1 MNMTQEM
8 LEIMIGKYIDGEI
21 TPSEQRLLEAELDK
35 DPQAKELLGQL
46 QEMHERC
53 GEAVASELLGR
64 GGTPDEIFERAWRQ
78 RSSQPLRSVAK
89 MRGHVRFAAGLA
101 AGLAIGLALH
111 FVLPIVSTPSS
122 DPAGPEV
129 VARDTEGRVE
139 AGQPVFPRYVAD
151 PAGDPILN
159 VDWYNF
165 TDKQGNKWMVEGL
178 REDIVR
184 PAVYYEGL

>member
-1 MNMTQEM
+1 MKMTQEM
-8 LEIMIGKYIDGEI
+8 LEIMIGKHLDGEI

-53 GEAVASELLGR
+53 GEAVASELLDR
-64 GGTPDEIFERAWRQ
+64 GGTPDEIFERAWRR
-78 RSSQPLRSVAK
+78 RSSQPPRSMAK
-89 MRGHVRFAAGLA
+89 MRGHARFAVGLA
-101 AGLAIGLALH
+101 AGLVIGLVLH
-111 FVLPIVSTPSS
+111 FVLPIISAPDS

-129 VARDTEGRVE
+129 VARDIEGGVE
-139 AGQPVFPRYVAD
+139 GGQPVFPRYVVD

-165 TDKQGNKWMVEGL
+165 TDRQGNKWIVEGL
-178 REDIVR
+178 RQDIVR

>member
-1 MNMTQEM
+1 MTQEM
-8 LEIMIGKYIDGEI
+8 LEIMIGKYLDGEI
-21 TPSEQRLLEAELDK
+21 TPSEQRLLEAELDR

-46 QEMHERC
+46 QEMHERS

-64 GGTPDEIFERAWRQ
+64 GGMPDEIFERAWRRQ
-78 RSSQPLRSVAK
+78 SRQPLRLMAK
-89 MRGHVRFAAGLA
+89 MRGHVRFAVGLA

-111 FVLPIVSTPSS
+111 FVLPIMSAPDS
-122 DPAGPEV
+122 DPAGQKA
-129 VARDTEGRVE
+129 VARDTESGIDAE
-139 AGQPVFPRYVAD
+139 QPAFPGFAVD
-151 PAGDPILN
+151 PADNAIRN

-165 TDKQGNKWMVEGL
+165 TDKQGNKWIVEGL